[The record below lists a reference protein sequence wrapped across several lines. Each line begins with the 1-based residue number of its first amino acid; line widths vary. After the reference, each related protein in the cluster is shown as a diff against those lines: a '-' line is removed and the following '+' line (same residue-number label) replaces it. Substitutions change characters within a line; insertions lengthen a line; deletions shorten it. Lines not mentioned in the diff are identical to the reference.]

1 MRKRTLVAVATA
13 LVTFGIALDA
23 TASPKSRVD
32 RPAPAPTSL
41 EGPVVDWDASV
52 PSLTIDDPEVLGGSR
67 ASRRTLRALEEVAL
81 GIGPRTRIVAEDENG
96 VRERIDAD
104 VFFAELDES
113 EETLEIAAVASVGRR
128 VARRPGV
135 SPRVTAKRIVLY
147 LPLSVDDAEE
157 GDAEDPDDASGGP
170 GEPGDP
176 PFDDPLA
183 PPGAPDR

>member
-32 RPAPAPTSL
+32 RPAPPTSL

-135 SPRVTAKRIVLY
+135 SPPVTAKRIVLY
-147 LPLSVDDAEE
+147 LPLSSDDAGDGDEE
-157 GDAEDPDDASGGP
+157 GYDDPSGGW
-170 GEPGDP
+170 EDPGDP
-176 PFDDPLA
+176 PQDDPPA
-183 PPGAPDR
+183 PFGTRDP